1 MKKSLLA
8 LAAMGAFAG
17 AAQAQSSVTVYGLID
32 QGATSISTDT
42 TTRSSG
48 ATANA
53 TVTDTGNN
61 GRMSGSRL
69 GFRGVEDL
77 GGGNSAGFT
86 LEMGPDFTERVNG
99 INTGTRLGFLSLSN
113 KQAGG
118 LHIGRQVSSTKLV
131 NDTFTAF
138 GNANF
143 TTGSVTGVDSPSATM
158 SQLTAS
164 TASATTKFATQGELG
179 NYNGGE
185 RISNLIRYTTPA
197 LIPGLSASAAIYKS
211 ATTASTGNT
220 AAVWIGSDNGEG
232 TDFGVR
238 YTAGAFDAAV
248 GYSVYNTTNGSTNDF
263 TVKNTVMS
271 LGASYDAKV
280 VKAFVAYN
288 KRDYNSSTAAV
299 TDVKFTDITV
309 GLNAPLGNAN
319 LLVAYGSGNDD
330 STSIKTDKRG
340 FQVGAVY
347 NFSKR
352 TNVYAVYGN
361 GNAETSST
369 AATNSKVSASGT
381 AIGVRHTF

>member
-17 AAQAQSSVTVYGLID
+17 AAHAQSSVTVYGLID
-32 QGATSISTDT
+32 MGLTSITTDT
-42 TTRSSG
+42 TTRSTG
-48 ATANA
+48 AVAGSTA
-53 TVTDTGNN
+53 TETGNN

-77 GGGNSAGFT
+77 GGGTTAGFT

-113 KQAGG
+113 KQVGG
-118 LHIGRQVSSTKLV
+118 LHIGRQVSTTKTV
-131 NDTFTAF
+131 NDAFTSF

-143 TTGSVTGVDSPSATM
+143 TTGSVTGIDSTSATM

-164 TASATTKFATQGELG
+164 TASATSKFATQGELG

-185 RISNLIRYTTPA
+185 RISNLIRYTTPD
-197 LIPGLSASAAIYKS
+197 LIPGLSASAAIYKT
-211 ATTASTGNT
+211 ATSDSTTQATIVG
-220 AAVWIGSDNGEG
+220 AANGEG
-232 TDFGVR
+232 TDFGIR
-238 YTAGAFDAAV
+238 YTVGAFDAMVA
-248 GYSVYNTTNGSTNDF
+248 YTVYNTTTGSATDF
-263 TVKNTVMS
+263 TVKNSQMS
-271 LGASYDAKV
+271 LGASYDAKI

-288 KRDYNSSTAAV
+288 KRDYESTTVANSL
-299 TDVKFTDITV
+299 VKFSDITV
-309 GLNAPLGNAN
+309 GLNAPVGKAN
-319 LLVAYGSGNDD
+319 LLLAYGSGTDD
-330 STSIKTDKRG
+330 SATIKTDKRG

-347 NFSKR
+347 NMSKR

-381 AIGVRHTF
+381 AVGIRHTF